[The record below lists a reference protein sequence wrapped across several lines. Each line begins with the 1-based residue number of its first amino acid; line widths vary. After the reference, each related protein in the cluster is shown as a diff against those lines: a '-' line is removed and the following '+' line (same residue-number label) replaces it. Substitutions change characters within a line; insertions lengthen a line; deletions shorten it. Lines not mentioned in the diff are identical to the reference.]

1 MECIIN
7 KLREAINNPDLI
19 APTEI
24 RLKSFAELSV
34 SKTNGEMQISSKN
47 LNSPVILKVLSG
59 EVFIDSARTTPV
71 TSPLTIS
78 QPMYLWN
85 RGSNI
90 ELAILN
96 KENLKNYSVD
106 NLKFPLEQVKY
117 CSSMKLI
124 GDICISG
131 KWSDIK
137 NISVV
142 ADIYAAIRIIGN
154 MTGEIDS
161 DIIAKISACKTFV
174 SYFPITNL
182 QAFQNIGTKVISLYF
197 SSSEDSTDILG
208 NNESLR
214 VFNSSKSFNTWS
226 SRTKRNT
233 SYTPIGG
240 DFYFSTSQDTD
251 NFLIN
256 MANCEGTNYLN
267 AANKTIIIEN
277 GAPRTSESDAA
288 VASLESRGFTIR

>member
-1 MECIIN
+1 MECVIN
-7 KLREAINNPDLI
+7 KLREAIDNPDLI
-19 APTEI
+19 TPTEV

-34 SKTNGEMQISSKN
+34 SSTNGEMIISPKN
-47 LNSPVILKVLSG
+47 MNSPVILKVLSG
-59 EVFIDSARTTPV
+59 EVFVDSGRTTPV

-78 QPMYLWN
+78 QQISLWN

-96 KENLKNYSVD
+96 KENLKRYSID

-117 CSSMKLI
+117 CSSMQLV
-124 GDICISG
+124 GEICISG

-137 NISVV
+137 NISVE
-142 ADIYAAIRIIGN
+142 ANTFANIKIIGE
-154 MTGEIDS
+154 MSGEIDA
-161 DIIAKISACKTFV
+161 DCIAKISACRTFT

-182 QAFQNIGTKVISLYF
+182 QAFQNIGTKIIVLSF
-197 SSSEDSTDILG
+197 NSNDDATAILG

-214 VFNSSKSFNTWS
+214 VLNAAKPINTWN
-226 SRTKRNT
+226 SRTLRNI
-233 SYTPIGG
+233 SFTPIGG
-240 DFYFSTSQDTD
+240 HFYFKTSQDTD

-256 MANCEGTNYLN
+256 MAACEGTDYLN
-267 AANKTIIIEN
+267 VSNKTIYIED
-277 GAPRTSESDAA
+277 GAPRTSESDDA